1 MDISVFLAQTVD
13 ILWGLPL
20 VMLLV
25 GGGLYLVA
33 ISRFK
38 MLAGF
43 MHALKLIA
51 GKYHHAHDDESKGQ
65 ISHFKALT
73 NALASTVGMGN
84 VAGVAVAISQGGP
97 GAIFWM
103 WVGALIG
110 MNTKFFEC
118 TLSVMYRKNDHHGE
132 IQGGPMYTIIEALPK
147 YMHFLAYFFAL
158 AGLIGTLGIFN
169 TNQMAT
175 FIESNYSIPTYIT
188 GIAAA
193 LLIIYILMGGVRRIG
208 GATSKIVP
216 AMCLLYVGCAV
227 AIIFM
232 NLSSVMDVFY
242 LIFNEAINGRAAAGG
257 VSGLAVVHI
266 FKTGIKRATYSNEA
280 GVGSAPLAHGNAKT
294 SEPVAEGLVAMI
306 GPFIDTIIV
315 CTMTSIVILSS
326 LTPQELQESNGVLIT
341 QMAFVKNFGVMG
353 SHLLGLSIILFALST
368 IIGCSNY
375 CEKCWDFLFGGVP
388 LLGARLTFAI
398 FYASTVLLGAI
409 SAPDDMV
416 NAMDIGFALM
426 AIPNMI
432 ATIWLAPKV
441 KHKMD
446 DYFAKYIGKKA

>member
-1 MDISVFLAQTVD
+1 MSLSAFLAETVE
-13 ILWGLPL
+13 IVWGLPL
-20 VMLLV
+20 IILLL

-38 MLAGF
+38 TLRGF
-43 MHALKLIA
+43 IHAFKLIS
-51 GKYHHAHDDESKGQ
+51 GKFHHKHDDESQGQ

-73 NALASTVGMGN
+73 NALSSTVGMGN

-103 WVGALIG
+103 WVGALLG

-118 TLSVMYRKNDHHGE
+118 TLAVMFRRKDHHGE
-132 IQGGPMYTIIEALPK
+132 IQGGPMYTILEGLPK

-158 AGLIGTLGIFN
+158 AGLIGSLGVFN

-175 FIESNYSIPTYIT
+175 FIESNYEIPTYIT
-188 GIAAA
+188 GLISAG
-193 LLIIYILMGGVRRIG
+193 LLVYILMGGVKRIG
-208 GATSKIVP
+208 EATSKLVP
-216 AMCLLYVGCAV
+216 AMCILYVGSALV
-227 AIIFM
+227 IIFM
-232 NLSSVMDVFY
+232 NLANVADVFA
-242 LIFNEAINGRAAAGG
+242 LIFKEAFNGRAAIGG
-257 VSGLAVVHI
+257 AEGLAVLHI

-280 GVGSAPLAHGNAKT
+280 GVGSAPMAHGNAKT
-294 SEPVAEGLVAMI
+294 SEPIAEGLVAMV

-326 LTPQELQESNGVLIT
+326 LSPSELQGSNGVLIT
-341 QMAFVKNFGVMG
+341 QMAFVKNFGMMG
-353 SHLLGLSIILFALST
+353 SHLLGISIILFALST
-368 IIGCSNY
+368 VIGSSNY
-375 CEKCWDFLFGGVP
+375 CEKCWDFLFGGIP
-388 LLGARLTFAI
+388 IIGARLTFAL
-398 FYASTVLLGAI
+398 FYAGTVLMGAI

-426 AIPNMI
+426 AVPNMI

-441 KHKMD
+441 KHKLD
-446 DYFAKYIGKKA
+446 QYFSRYLKS